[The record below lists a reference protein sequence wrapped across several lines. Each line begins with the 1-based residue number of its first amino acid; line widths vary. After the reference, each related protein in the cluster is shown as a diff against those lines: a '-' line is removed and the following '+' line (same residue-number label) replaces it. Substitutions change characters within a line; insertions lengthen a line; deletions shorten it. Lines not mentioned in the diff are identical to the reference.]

1 MINGFRKGLDLL
13 GIHRQEKPVMVA
25 GVATQHEMDTCL
37 EALLHKGIKAEGR
50 STGRGT
56 LEIWA
61 PANQEPEAR
70 LLLGLSGRS
79 VLRLRR
85 QRRRPILR
93 RPFDR

>member
-13 GIHRQEKPVMVA
+13 GIHKEEKPVMVA
-25 GVATQHEMDTCL
+25 GVATQQEMDTCL
-37 EALLHKGIKAEGR
+37 ETLLHKGIKAEGR
-50 STGRGT
+50 STGRGA

-61 PANQEPEAR
+61 PASQEPEAR
-70 LLLGLSGRS
+70 FLLGLSGRS

-85 QRRRPILR
+85 QKQRTILR

>member
-1 MINGFRKGLDLL
+1 
-13 GIHRQEKPVMVA
+13 MVA
-25 GVATQHEMDTCL
+25 GVATQQEMDTCL

-61 PANQEPEAR
+61 PASQEPEAR

-85 QRRRPILR
+85 QRRRAILR

>member
-13 GIHRQEKPVMVA
+13 GIHRHDKPVMVA
-25 GVATQHEMDTCL
+25 GMATQQEMDTCL
-37 EALLHKGIKAEGR
+37 GTLQRKGIKAEGR

-61 PANQEPEAR
+61 PASQEPEAR
-70 LLLGLSGRS
+70 FLLGLSGRS

-85 QRRRPILR
+85 RRQRALLG